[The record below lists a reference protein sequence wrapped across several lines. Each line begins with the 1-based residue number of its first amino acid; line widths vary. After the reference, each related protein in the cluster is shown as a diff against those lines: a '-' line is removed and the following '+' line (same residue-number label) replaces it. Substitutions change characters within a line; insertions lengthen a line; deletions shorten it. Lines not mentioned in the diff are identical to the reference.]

1 MPSEVSKEEKA
12 LQQGYAY
19 RMSLQLRLQHIFFA
33 LCILVLAI
41 TGLALYFSDTYFGH
55 WLIALEG
62 GFENRGLIHRIAAA
76 GLILSVVYHLAFSLF
91 SKSGSA
97 DFRKRMINARD
108 FRLFFQAVRYAA
120 DDRGEPPAV
129 GKFTL
134 GQKVHYWLAGF
145 LSVTMIVSGLALW
158 NPTVG
163 MMLLPQWLMSVL
175 LVLHGYEGVL
185 IFIVVVLWHIYS
197 VHLSPKNFP
206 GSSVWLNG
214 RMPLDKVKQYHR
226 AEYERLTAPQEGE
239 HE

>member
-1 MPSEVSKEEKA
+1 MPSEVDREKEA
-12 LQQGYAY
+12 LRQGFAY

-33 LCILVLAI
+33 LCVLVLAV
-41 TGLALYFSDTYFGH
+41 TGLALYFSDTDFGR
-55 WLIALEG
+55 WLIAMEG
-62 GFENRGLIHRIAAA
+62 GFENRGLIHRIAAV

-97 DFRKRMINARD
+97 DFRERIIGGRD
-108 FRLFFQAVRYAA
+108 FRRFFQAVRYALN
-120 DDRGEPPAV
+120 DREEPPAV

-163 MMLLPQWLMSVL
+163 MMLLPQWLMSAL
-175 LVLHGYEGVL
+175 LVLHGYEGL
-185 IFIVVVLWHIYS
+185 LTFIVVVVWHIYS

-206 GSSVWLNG
+206 GSSAWISG
-214 RMPLDKVKQYHR
+214 RIPLEKAKQYHR
-226 AEYERLTAPQEGE
+226 AEYERLTAMREGE
-239 HE
+239 NE